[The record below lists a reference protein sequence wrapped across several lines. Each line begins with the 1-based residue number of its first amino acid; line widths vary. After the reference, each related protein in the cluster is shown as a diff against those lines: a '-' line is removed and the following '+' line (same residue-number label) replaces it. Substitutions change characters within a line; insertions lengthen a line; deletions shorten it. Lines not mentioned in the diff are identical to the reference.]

1 MAANLKFL
9 LYAFKL
15 AQLTSFESENSFE
28 LSLNS
33 KTRLVRLILKIT
45 KEFLIGSHLWIG
57 SILTKFI
64 EFNERQFKYIWDE
77 SDTSETGR

>member
-45 KEFLIGSHLWIG
+45 KEFLIGSHL
-57 SILTKFI
+57 
-64 EFNERQFKYIWDE
+64 
-77 SDTSETGR
+77 